1 MFNPRTANGFKP
13 EEYWIIGTILLVG
26 GLIGVILN
34 LFVIY
39 NLKKRPVFHCA
50 FGRIC
55 MSHSIAACGNNATYG
70 LMCNDSYRDANLH
83 ESYFGKRSGLF
94 ICLFWTA
101 GILCHLLM
109 AVNRFVCMYF
119 PFQYPA
125 IFTDRFTKNSIG
137 LVWSLSFLVSVAQFI
152 PSCECF
158 IWIDNFNF
166 EFYPNFCGILLGL
179 YADFMMSVV
188 CIGLVGILDFFT
200 YLKIRKHFS
209 VDRIQNLGTTGPG
222 NQSTSKGNI
231 KFFYQSAAQGF
242 ASGLEVITY
251 FYISPHISNKWVR
264 YCLSACFFL
273 GVNVVDAIIVTV
285 FNKEIR
291 HLIYITKKE
300 RLQIEQALRTPTVTA
315 SSKPSPCSELM

>member
-1 MFNPRTANGFKP
+1 MFNPRTPNAFKP
-13 EEYWIIGTILLVG
+13 DEYWIIGTILLVG
-26 GLIGVILN
+26 GLTGVLLN

-55 MSHSIAACGNNATYG
+55 LSHSIAACGNNATYG
-70 LMCNDSYRDANLH
+70 LMVAPITFIDADLH
-83 ESYFGKRSGLF
+83 ESYVGKRSGLF

-109 AVNRFVCMYF
+109 AINRFVCMYF
-119 PFQYPA
+119 PFRYPH
-125 IFTDRFTKNSIG
+125 IFTERFTNISIG
-137 LVWSLSFLVSVAQFI
+137 IVWFISIAVSVAQFI
-152 PSCECF
+152 PGCECF

-179 YADFMMSVV
+179 YADFVTSVI
-188 CIGLVGILDFFT
+188 CIALVALLDFCT

-209 VDRIQNLGTTGPG
+209 ADRIQNLG
-222 NQSTSKGNI
+222 NNSTSKGNV

-251 FYISPHISNKWVR
+251 FYISPHVTHKWVR

-273 GVNVVDAIIVTV
+273 GVNVIDAIIVTV

-291 HLIYITKKE
+291 HQIYVSKKE
-300 RLQIEQALRTPTVTA
+300 KYQIEQALRTPTVTM
-315 SSKPSPCSELM
+315 SSKNTTIAAKD